1 VHVSSIVD
9 VVVAG
14 AAVVVA
20 GNAVV
25 LDDVVGKGVGAGKL
39 EVVEL
44 STDVVVVISI
54 EVEDVVGKGV
64 GSGMGVGAGVGSGI
78 GVGVCAAAGGAI
90 ARLQHKVK
98 PISVNTTRVIKE
110 YLYLIIDTPQ
120 FSDQWF

>member
-14 AAVVVA
+14 AAEVVA
-20 GNAVV
+20 GNVVV

-54 EVEDVVGKGV
+54 EVVLDDVVGKGV
-64 GSGMGVGAGVGSGI
+64 GSGMGVGSGGGGVGDCAKAVGGI
-78 GVGVCAAAGGAI
+78 AKSQHAI
-90 ARLQHKVK
+90 K
-98 PISVNTTRVIKE
+98 PISPNNTRAIKE
-110 YLYLIIDTPQ
+110 FLYLIIDTPQ